1 MNRSSSR
8 YRAPRSG
15 PGAAEDRNE
24 RPLQPGSFLGQG
36 RLIGA
41 AGFLPV
47 WGVVGVLLAVAAVVA
62 PNTLSSTAFSEI
74 RPFMTFLAVAAL
86 GQMLVVMTGG
96 IDLSVPS
103 VISMVGAVMLGVSA
117 GDDAGIATAIA
128 VCLAWAVAIGLA
140 NGVLVGYLGLNP
152 LIVTLAVGQI
162 VFGATASYRS
172 GIAHESG
179 VPPALASWAG
189 QRVFGAT
196 WIFWCGVGLTLVVA
210 TILARTTVG
219 RRLQV
224 VGANREAA
232 WIAGVDVRRYTAAAY
247 VAAAVL
253 YAAAGILLASF
264 IRTPT
269 LEVGA
274 PYLLG
279 PIAAV
284 VIAGASLRGGLA
296 SALSTWA
303 AAFALT
309 FLATMLRVLGLPSAL
324 QFVVF
329 GGAIAAGMVIS
340 GDRIVGL
347 VGHLTL
353 RPAASPGSVE
363 ADERR
368 AGDASP
374 SFPPSNSSPSSPEA
388 SGDAER

>member
-1 MNRSSSR
+1 LTASSALQ
-8 YRAPRSG
+8 RAARSG
-15 PGAAEDRNE
+15 PNAVRDRNGLT
-24 RPLQPGSFLGQG
+24 LQHG
-36 RLIGA
+36 RLLGA

-47 WGVVGVLLAVAAVVA
+47 WGVLAVLCAVAAFIA

-74 RPFMTFLAVAAL
+74 RPFMTFLAIASL
-86 GQMLVVMTGG
+86 GQMLVIMTGG

-103 VISMVGAVMLGVSA
+103 VISMVGTVMLGVSGGEDGGLA
-117 GDDAGIATAIA
+117 AAVV
-128 VCLAWAVAIGLA
+128 VCLAWAAVIGLV
-140 NGVLVGYLGLNP
+140 NGLLVGYLGLNP
-152 LIVTLAVGQI
+152 LIATLAVGQI
-162 VFGATASYRS
+162 VLGATASYRT
-172 GIAHESG
+172 GIAHESA
-179 VPPALASWAG
+179 VPPVLASWAG
-189 QRVFGAT
+189 QRVLGAT
-196 WIFWCGVGLTLVVA
+196 WIFWCGVALTLVVA
-210 TILARTTVG
+210 TVLARTTMG

-232 WIAGVDVRRYTAAAY
+232 WIAGVNVRRFTAAAY
-247 VAAAVL
+247 VAAALL
-253 YAAAGILLASF
+253 YAAAGILLAAFLRS
-264 IRTPT
+264 PT

-309 FLATMLRVLGLPSAL
+309 FLATMLRVMGLPSAL

-347 VGHLTL
+347 AGHLTL
-353 RPAASPGSVE
+353 RSAPASGT
-363 ADERR
+363 
-368 AGDASP
+368 
-374 SFPPSNSSPSSPEA
+374 PPSRRDRTADSSRAHPETPA
-388 SGDAER
+388 

>member
-1 MNRSSSR
+1 MSHISIPHPAS
-8 YRAPRSG
+8 RSG
-15 PGAAEDRNE
+15 PDPAEDR
-24 RPLQPGSFLGQG
+24 SG
-36 RLIGA
+36 RLLPRGRLLGA

-47 WGVVGVLLAVAAVVA
+47 WGVVGVLGVVAAVVA

-74 RPFMTFLAVAAL
+74 RPFTTFLAIAAL

-103 VISMVGAVMLGVSA
+103 VISMVGTVLLGVSA
-117 GDDAGIATAIA
+117 GDDGGLATAIV
-128 VCLAWAVAIGLA
+128 VCLAWAVAIGLL
-140 NGVLVGYLGLNP
+140 NGVLVGYLRLNP

-162 VFGATASYRS
+162 AFGATANYRT

-179 VPPALASWAG
+179 VPPALASWAS
-189 QRVFGAT
+189 QRVLGAT
-196 WIFWCGVGLTLVVA
+196 PIFWCGVAFTLIVA
-210 TILARTTVG
+210 TILARTIVG

-232 WIAGVDVRRYTAAAY
+232 WIAGVNVRRYTAAAY

-253 YAAAGILLASF
+253 YASAGILLASF

-269 LEVGA
+269 LEVGT

-309 FLATMLRVLGLPSAL
+309 FLATMLRVLGFPSAL

-340 GDRIVGL
+340 GDRIVAL
-347 VGHLTL
+347 VGHFSL
-353 RPAASPGSVE
+353 RSTSSAPDSLPPHEGGV
-363 ADERR
+363 DE
-368 AGDASP
+368 P
-374 SFPPSNSSPSSPEA
+374 SPSSSPP
-388 SGDAER
+388 SPSPAETPRDIQR

>member
-1 MNRSSSR
+1 
-8 YRAPRSG
+8 
-15 PGAAEDRNE
+15 
-24 RPLQPGSFLGQG
+24 
-36 RLIGA
+36 
-41 AGFLPV
+41 V
-47 WGVVGVLLAVAAVVA
+47 WGVLAVLCAVAALIA

-74 RPFMTFLAVAAL
+74 RPFMTFLAIASL
-86 GQMLVVMTGG
+86 GQMLVIMTGG

-103 VISMVGAVMLGVSA
+103 VISMVGTVMLGVSGGQDGGLA
-117 GDDAGIATAIA
+117 AAVL
-128 VCLAWAVAIGLA
+128 VCLVWAAVIGLV
-140 NGVLVGYLGLNP
+140 NGLLVGYLGLNP
-152 LIVTLAVGQI
+152 LIATLAVGQI
-162 VFGATASYRS
+162 VLGATASYRT
-172 GIAHESG
+172 GIAHESA

-189 QRVFGAT
+189 QRVLGAT
-196 WIFWCGVGLTLVVA
+196 WIFWCGVALTLVLA
-210 TILARTTVG
+210 TVLARTTMG

-232 WIAGVDVRRYTAAAY
+232 WIAGVNVRRYTAAAY
-247 VAAAVL
+247 VAAALL
-253 YAAAGILLASF
+253 YAVAGILLAAFLRS
-264 IRTPT
+264 PT

-309 FLATMLRVLGLPSAL
+309 FLATMLRVMGLPSAL

-347 VGHLTL
+347 VGHLAL
-353 RPAASPGSVE
+353 RSAPS
-363 ADERR
+363 R
-368 AGDASP
+368 AGPAERDKPAG
-374 SFPPSNSSPSSPEA
+374 SSRRHPEA
-388 SGDAER
+388 PT